1 MSAKRKA
8 LIASVISAVV
18 LVLFPSV
25 GDSIALLI
33 NTFVGVVPQLTLRQ

>member
-1 MSAKRKA
+1 MSLKRKTA
-8 LIASVISAVV
+8 IASAITAAV

-33 NTFVGVVPQLTLRQ
+33 NTLIGVVPQLELR